1 MIYKDATGYSPY
13 AEWVTNTLAPVQLA
27 SLNRVLDEFL
37 FKFGNSNLKAKWL
50 KDLSSG
56 LYQLRVQ
63 KKDQLGKKQVLL
75 RINLHFYG
83 NRQVLFLSG
92 YDKKLNSSPERQQSE
107 IEFARKLLKK
117 WSGDE

>member
-13 AEWVTNTLAPVQLA
+13 ADWVTNTLTPVQLA

-50 KDLSSG
+50 EDLSSG

-63 KKDQLGKKQVLL
+63 KKDQFGKKQVLL
-75 RINLHFYG
+75 RIYLHFYG
-83 NRQVLFLSG
+83 NREVLFLSG
-92 YDKKLNSSPERQQSE
+92 YDKKLNSSPEHQQSE